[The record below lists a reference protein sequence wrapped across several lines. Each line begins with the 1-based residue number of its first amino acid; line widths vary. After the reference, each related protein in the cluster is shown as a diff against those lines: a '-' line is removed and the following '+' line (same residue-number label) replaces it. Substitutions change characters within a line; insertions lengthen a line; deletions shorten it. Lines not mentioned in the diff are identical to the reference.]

1 MIPVLLYC
9 LQVKLL
15 LIRTERRAHDCAAT
29 YLYLCLGPCSFRP
42 LMPASVNATLACT
55 ESRSSKL
62 QFYFGNNTVAFVK
75 LFLTGVRTLQM
86 PQGELLVNDSSRPL
100 GSENLLV
107 VICQFPEPFDPAMSL
122 TIVAARRPPT
132 GAATTIF
139 LVGAMLTG
147 APSNCRPNTAM
158 TKWLC
163 PRLSSRT
170 TSDFAL
176 ASGWP

>member
-1 MIPVLLYC
+1 MTALPLIYTCVWVLAPSVLSC
-9 LQVKLL
+9 QRLSM
-15 LIRTERRAHDCAAT
+15 RRWLAPSLGRPNFSFILAT
-29 YLYLCLGPCSFRP
+29 I
-42 LMPASVNATLACT
+42 
-55 ESRSSKL
+55 
-62 QFYFGNNTVAFVK
+62 AFVK
-75 LFLTGVRTLQM
+75 LFLTRVRTLQM

-100 GSENLLV
+100 GSEHLLV